1 VTRNAATQADL
12 IAILRSACERAGGQ
26 RAWAEA
32 HGLSPQYV
40 CDVLK
45 GRRDVSERMANE
57 LGFLR
62 EVRFVP
68 FAIRRVA

>member
-1 VTRNAATQADL
+1 MAGNLAGQADL
-12 IAILRSACERAGGQ
+12 IAILRSACAAGGQ
-26 RAWAEA
+26 QAWARA

-45 GRRDVSERMANE
+45 GRRDVSERLANE

-62 EVRFVP
+62 RVVFEPFSVRR
-68 FAIRRVA
+68 AG

>member
-1 VTRNAATQADL
+1 MNANAATAADL
-12 IAILRSACERAGGQ
+12 IAILRSACSGAGGQ
-26 RAWAEA
+26 QAWARA
-32 HGLSPQYV
+32 HGFSPQYV

-45 GRRDVSERMANE
+45 GRRDVSEAMGNA

-68 FAIRRVA
+68 FSVRRVA